1 MPFIAALQFEFMLQ
15 QQLKPARVL
24 LWLPRR
30 SDARVPLHRRHYSTL
45 YGQDQRAAAGPNR
58 PAHRS
63 ASGGVPG
70 TARQRDGRYLGRNA
84 RAGSGSPRDSNGAR
98 VDQRHGPGRETTGDL
113 PAGRRRR
120 EDARNGSASACLSAC
135 AHDRISKVSRTI
147 ADLGGS
153 EQIQA
158 KHISE
163 AMQHRSLSTNIGSEA
178 LSSRRANNPAT
189 SKVPGSR
196 ERIRSS
202 PARELGF
209 EHTLPGFWIRRML
222 INSACVLLA
231 TD

>member
-1 MPFIAALQFEFMLQ
+1 MGKISGPLLDRIDLHIEV
-15 QQLKPARVL
+15 PAVAYQELRGKETGATSAELRERVL
-24 LWLPRR
+24 A
-30 SDARVPLHRRHYSTL
+30 ARAIQMVRGSINATAPAGKLREICPL
-45 YGQDQRAAAGPNR
+45 DAAAEKTLEM
-58 PAHRS
+58 A
-63 ASGGVPG
+63 V
-70 TARQRDGRYLGRNA
+70 
-84 RAGSGSPRDSNGAR
+84 
-98 VDQRHGPGRETTGDL
+98 
-113 PAGRRRR
+113 RRL
-120 EDARNGSASACLSAC
+120 ALSAC

-158 KHISE
+158 KHIAE
-163 AMQHRSLSTNIGSEA
+163 AMQHRSLGTSIGSEA